1 MIIPQSANT
10 LTRELIYTGLTRFR
24 KNLVL
29 LVQGDI
35 QPLLRL
41 RQAGNSDVERRN
53 SFIFDLMIRPPES
66 QRLFTEN
73 LIHRAKNG
81 EPMRSKS
88 EVIVANIL
96 LDLGLNPRYEEPL
109 YAKNN
114 DLDFR
119 LPDFTVSFEGDTY
132 YWEHLGMLAMPS
144 YRDAWNRKI
153 QWYKDNGYW
162 EQVITSEDNPDG
174 GIDAAS
180 IVSTAKQKILLED
193 DD

>member
-1 MIIPQSANT
+1 
-10 LTRELIYTGLTRFR
+10 
-24 KNLVL
+24 
-29 LVQGDI
+29 
-35 QPLLRL
+35 
-41 RQAGNSDVERRN
+41 
-53 SFIFDLMIRPPES
+53 
-66 QRLFTEN
+66 
-73 LIHRAKNG
+73 
-81 EPMRSKS
+81 MRSKS